1 MLVNDSSGETISLL
15 PLAKWLSKRFNLPLK
30 RDSKRPKDKKKR
42 EKING
47 FQEPVIAPKTDGKIG
62 KIQKIKKEKEVVEES
77 LIKKETID
85 STEDVDYSKVEALKK
100 RATANKAFVST
111 DATENAD
118 IASEEWN
125 QLKSL
130 TNDNERMSHAML
142 KFGNKRKGEPNRNMS
157 IHGFKRA
164 TLARNDSKHLELRNE
179 NKANVNFY
187 EKRRLNIVQI
197 KEGKI
202 ETTLTDPQLGDSKNK
217 KRKAGDHDEMPK
229 AKKPKLVKF
238 KDYEEKIM
246 AALIKYKKPKL
257 GDPKDKFDQSK
268 ILKYWRYYLRHFK
281 CSMEETKAFF
291 QYYSEFK
298 DSDNN
303 CYMTQDELKA
313 NICQEM
319 IFYQFTLT
327 YGNNPV
333 SRCKD
338 CEEVDKTMGREVLH
352 PY

>member
-1 MLVNDSSGETISLL
+1 MSLL
-15 PLAKWLSKRFNLPLK
+15 PLAKWLSKRFNLPLT
-30 RDSKRPKDKKKR
+30 RDSKRPKDKTKR

-47 FQEPVIAPKTDGKIG
+47 FQESFKAPITEGKIIG
-62 KIQKIKKEKEVVEES
+62 KIQKIKKEKDFEINDNS
-77 LIKKETID
+77 KIKKETTDSID
-85 STEDVDYSKVEALKK
+85 DVDYSSVEALKK

-118 IASEEWN
+118 ITSEEWN

-130 TNDNERMSHAML
+130 KNDNERMSHAMK
-142 KFGNKRKGEPNRNMS
+142 KFGNKKQGEPNRNMS
-157 IHGFKRA
+157 LHGFKRA
-164 TLARNDSKHLELRNE
+164 LIAKSNPNCLSLREE
-179 NKANVNFY
+179 NKANPRFY
-187 EKRRLNIVQI
+187 EKRRFNIVQI
-197 KEGKI
+197 KDGKI
-202 ETTLTDPQLGDSKNK
+202 QTTYTDQKDLDTIGS
-217 KRKAGDHDEMPK
+217 KRKAGEHESMPP
-229 AKKPKLVKF
+229 AKKPKLIKF
-238 KDYEEKIM
+238 KEYEEKIV
-246 AALIKYKKPKL
+246 AALTKYKKPKL
-257 GDPKDKFDQSK
+257 GEPKDKHDMGK
-268 ILKYWRYYLRHFK
+268 ILKYWRYYMRHFK
-281 CSMEETKAFF
+281 SSMEETKAFF

-303 CYMTQDELKA
+303 CMMTKDELKS

-333 SRCKD
+333 ARCKD